1 MIMSRCDYCSC
12 RNGWECDD
20 EYYRVSDR
28 NFCDNFKLDFD
39 TLSNKQK
46 RIIQENLMERTCYDY
61 DW

>member
-1 MIMSRCDYCSC
+1 MSRCDYCSC

-28 NFCDNFKLDFD
+28 NFCDNFKLDFY
-39 TLSNKQK
+39 TLSDKQK

-61 DW
+61 EY

>member
-1 MIMSRCDYCSC
+1 MSRCDYCSC

-39 TLSNKQK
+39 TLSDKQK
-46 RIIQENLMERTCYDY
+46 RIIQENLMERTCYNYDY
-61 DW
+61 

>member
-1 MIMSRCDYCSC
+1 MSRCDYCSC

>member
-1 MIMSRCDYCSC
+1 MSRCDYCSC

-39 TLSNKQK
+39 TLSDEQK
-46 RIIQENLMERTCYDY
+46 RIIQENLMEHTCYDY

>member
-1 MIMSRCDYCSC
+1 MSRCDYCSC

-39 TLSNKQK
+39 TLSDKQK

-61 DW
+61 DY

>member
-1 MIMSRCDYCSC
+1 MSRCDYCSC

-39 TLSNKQK
+39 TLSDEQK
-46 RIIQENLMERTCYDY
+46 RIIQENLMEYTCYDY

>member
-1 MIMSRCDYCSC
+1 MSRCDYCSC

-39 TLSNKQK
+39 TLSDKQK
-46 RIIQENLMERTCYDY
+46 RIIQKNLMERTCYNY
-61 DW
+61 EY

>member
-1 MIMSRCDYCSC
+1 MSRCDYCSC

-39 TLSNKQK
+39 TLSDKQK

-61 DW
+61 EY

>member
-1 MIMSRCDYCSC
+1 MSRCDYCSC

-39 TLSNKQK
+39 TLSDEQK

>member
-1 MIMSRCDYCSC
+1 MSRCDYCSC

-46 RIIQENLMERTCYDY
+46 RIIQENLMERTRYDY

>member
-1 MIMSRCDYCSC
+1 MSRCDYCSC

-61 DW
+61 EY

>member
-1 MIMSRCDYCSC
+1 MSRCDYCSC

-39 TLSNKQK
+39 TLSDKQK